1 MWNYIIIKLEKWIIS
16 HCCSYLGNHG
26 PVFTNNFIPIQ
37 SKPELLIIYPK
48 YNQIF
53 PLKKLATI

>member
-16 HCCSYLGNHG
+16 HLFLLGNHG

-53 PLKKLATI
+53 PLKN